1 MHASCNLIFGIFFSQ
16 LIEATLRN
24 ASKLNF
30 STVSTHYSNLRK
42 SVDFSHQE
50 GNRPNKK
57 RNYLLARKTG
67 ARFETN
73 QEQEKY
79 EKDIENKNQDNF
91 AVAEGNN
98 GNVVNLDTSSLT
110 VSLRNENDELK
121 KNSADNDASIIEES
135 FDSEL

>member
-1 MHASCNLIFGIFFSQ
+1 MAFFFSQ

-30 STVSTHYSNLRK
+30 STVSTHYSNARK

-57 RNYLLARKTG
+57 RNDLLARKTG